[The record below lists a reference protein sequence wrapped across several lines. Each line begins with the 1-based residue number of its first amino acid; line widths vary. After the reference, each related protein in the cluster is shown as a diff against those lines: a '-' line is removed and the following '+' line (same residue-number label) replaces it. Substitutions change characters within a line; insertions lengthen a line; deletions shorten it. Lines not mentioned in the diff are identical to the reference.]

1 MLVSVYYM
9 INFFFFLDEYTI
21 KIKQYIFRMVNNA
34 CFYTFP
40 P

>member
-9 INFFFFLDEYTI
+9 IIFFLDEYMI